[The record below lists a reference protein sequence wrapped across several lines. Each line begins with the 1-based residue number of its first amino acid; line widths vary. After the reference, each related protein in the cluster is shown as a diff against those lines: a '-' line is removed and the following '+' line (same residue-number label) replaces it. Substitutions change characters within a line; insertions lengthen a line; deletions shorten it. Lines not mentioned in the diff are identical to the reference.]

1 MLYHGYDSYGY
12 KEEEAFKTIAEQ
24 KGFEFDAPKNVSGD
38 VLSHDSFYTEG
49 GQELADLVEP
59 KI

>member
-24 KGFEFDAPKNVSGD
+24 KGFEFYAPKNVSGD
-38 VLSHDSFYTEG
+38 VLLHDSFYTEG
-49 GQELADLVEP
+49 GQELVDLVKP